1 MAPVR
6 VALVSPYSYTY
17 PGGVGR
23 HVEALAQEL
32 IGLGHEV
39 RLLAPYDP
47 DDRLARVLHRG
58 ASPQPRPLPDY
69 VIPLGRTFGLPM
81 NGAVTN
87 LTGPLGETI
96 GVLRRELQNG
106 NYDVVHVHE
115 PNVPVVSWY
124 TAAAARVPVVGTFHT
139 YSTSA
144 FPNKLAANVLGAR
157 RIYSKLSARIAVS
170 EAARWTA
177 QRYYGGR
184 YRIVPNG
191 VDLTAARPDQL
202 RPNEELKI
210 LFVGRAEERKGLPV
224 LLRAFEALR
233 GAGVEARLTV
243 AGPAVEEVEPLLL
256 EPEGVEIAGP
266 VDDDE
271 KWRLLGEA
279 DLLCAPALGRES
291 FGMVLTEAFASGTP
305 VVASDIAG
313 YREVARDGLDSM
325 LVPVGDAVA
334 LGEALRSLAFDPDRR
349 AAMAE
354 AARERAERFAWPNVA
369 REVVEVYEDAV
380 SIPEPEGRMARL
392 AQRTGLTPTEPGPRV
407 GPRRLPS
414 LEPKDPAAGR
424 RRVARTARRVVVATG
439 AVLGIGLALLALR
452 RLGIDSLGRAIV
464 AATPIWVLVAFAL
477 MCASMLVRAEAW
489 NAILRAA
496 LPGIRVRRRDTAR
509 GTMIG
514 VLMSATLPARL
525 GEPSRALIVA
535 RRVGRVRD
543 RFPIVL
549 GTLVSQTLL
558 NILALIVLGAVMFK
572 TVGLF
577 QGNED
582 ALVVAT
588 IAPVVILALVLSAPW
603 LLRRGKPTRF
613 QRVQQAAALARG
625 AMVQVRFGLQVFR
638 KPKLGAWA
646 ALMQLTAWGIQWLAC
661 YLLLVALGLDD
672 QAGLGA
678 AAAVLF
684 AVNVTAAL
692 PATPSNLGVF
702 QAACVAVLSAYGVG
716 KTNALA
722 YGIILQAVEIGTA
735 VAMGMPA
742 LVREGMTWR
751 DLRLRALHA
760 APVQLAQAARRGEAA
775 EAEA

>member
-32 IGLGHEV
+32 TGLGHEV

-69 VIPLGRTFGLPM
+69 VIPVGRTFGLPM

-87 LTGPLGETI
+87 LSGPLGETI
-96 GVLRRELQNG
+96 GALRRELRSG
-106 NYDVVHVHE
+106 DYDLVHVHE

-124 TAAAARVPVVGTFHT
+124 ATEAARVPVVGTFHT
-139 YSTSA
+139 YSTSVA
-144 FPNKLAANVLGAR
+144 VGKVTANFIGAR
-157 RIYSKLSARIAVS
+157 RLYSKLSARIAVS

-177 QRYYGGR
+177 QRFYGGR

-191 VDLTAARPDQL
+191 VDLSAARPDHL
-202 RPNEELKI
+202 RPNEELKL

-233 GAGVEARLTV
+233 GAGVQARLTV
-243 AGPAVEEVEPLLL
+243 AGPTAEEVEPLLL
-256 EPEGVEIAGP
+256 EPEGVELAGQ
-266 VDDDE
+266 VDDVE
-271 KWRLLGEA
+271 KWRLLGQA
-279 DLLCAPALGRES
+279 DLLCAPSLGGES

-313 YREVARDGLDSM
+313 YRDVARHNEDSV

-334 LGEALRSLAFDPDRR
+334 LGETLRALAFDPDRR
-349 AAMAE
+349 MRMAE
-354 AARERAERFAWPNVA
+354 AARVRADRFAWPNVA
-369 REVVEVYEDAV
+369 REVTEVYEEALSV
-380 SIPEPEGRMARL
+380 PQPERRITRV
-392 AQRTGLTPTEPGPRV
+392 AQRVGIAPTEPGPRV
-407 GPRRLPS
+407 GPQRLPS
-414 LEPKDPAAGR
+414 LEPKDPTAGR
-424 RRVARTARRVVVATG
+424 RRAARTARRVLVG
-439 AVLGIGLALLALR
+439 AGAAVGAGLTVLALR
-452 RLGIDSLGRAIV
+452 RLGIESIGRAIV
-464 AATPIWVLVAFAL
+464 AATPVWVLVAFAL
-477 MCASMLVRAEAW
+477 MCASMLLRAEAW

-496 LPGIRVRRRDTAR
+496 LPRTRVRRRDTAR
-509 GTMIG
+509 ATMIG

-558 NILALIVLGAVMFK
+558 NLLALVVLGAVMFN
-572 TVGLF
+572 TVVLF

-588 IAPVVILALVLSAPW
+588 IAPVVLLAVVLSAPW
-603 LLRRGKPTRF
+603 LLRRGKPSRF
-613 QRVQQAAALARG
+613 QRVQQAAALLRG
-625 AMVQVRFGLQVFR
+625 AMLQVRSGLQVFR
-638 KPKLGAWA
+638 KPKLGGWA

-722 YGIILQAVEIGTA
+722 YGIILQAVEIATA

-742 LVREGMTWR
+742 LLREGMTWR
-751 DLRLRALHA
+751 DLRLRAMYA
-760 APVQLAQAARRGEAA
+760 APVELGHAARRGEAA
-775 EAEA
+775 EVEA

>member
-1 MAPVR
+1 
-6 VALVSPYSYTY
+6 VSPYSYTY

-32 IGLGHEV
+32 GGLGHDV
-39 RLLAPYDP
+39 RLLAPSDP

-58 ASPQPRPLPDY
+58 AAPEPRPLPDY

-87 LTGPLGETI
+87 LSGFPEAI
-96 GVLRRELQNG
+96 GVLGRELRSG

-115 PNVPVVSWY
+115 PNVPVISWY
-124 TAAAARVPVVGTFHT
+124 AAAAARAPVVGTFHT
-139 YSTSA
+139 YSTGVVA
-144 FPNKLAANVLGAR
+144 GKVAANVLGAR
-157 RIYSKLSARIAVS
+157 RIYSKLNARIAVS

-177 QRYYGGR
+177 QRFYGGR

-191 VDLTAARPDQL
+191 VDLSAARPDHR

-233 GAGVEARLTV
+233 GAGVQARLTV

-256 EPEGVEIAGP
+256 EPEGVELAGQ
-266 VDDDE
+266 VDDVE

-279 DLLCAPALGRES
+279 DVLCAPSLGGES

-313 YREVARDGLDSM
+313 YRDVVRDGQDGM
-325 LVPVGDAVA
+325 LVAVGNAVA
-334 LGEALRSLAFDPDRR
+334 LGEALRTLAFDPARR
-349 AAMAE
+349 SAMAA
-354 AARERAERFAWPNVA
+354 AARERADRFAWPNVA
-369 REVVEVYEDAV
+369 REVVDVYEEAIEAPQPERRAV
-380 SIPEPEGRMARL
+380 RL
-392 AQRTGLTPTEPGPRV
+392 AQQAGLAPAEPGPRM
-407 GPRRLPS
+407 PPQRLPS
-414 LEPKDPAAGR
+414 LEPKDPGSGR
-424 RRVARTARRVVVATG
+424 RRAARTARRIVFAAG
-439 AVLGIGLALLALR
+439 ALAGAGLAVMALR
-452 RLGIDSLGRAIV
+452 RLGIESVGRAIV
-464 AATPIWVLVAFAL
+464 AATPVWVLVAFAL
-477 MCASMLVRAEAW
+477 MCASMLLRAEAW

-496 LPGIRVRRRDTAR
+496 LPGTRVRRRDTAR

-558 NILALIVLGAVMFK
+558 NLLALVVLGAVMFN

-577 QGNED
+577 NGNED

-588 IAPVVILALVLSAPW
+588 LAPIVVLGLVLSAPW

-613 QRVQQAAALARG
+613 QRVQHAAALVRG
-625 AMVQVRFGLQVFR
+625 AMVQVRSGLQVFR
-638 KPKLGAWA
+638 KPKLGGWA
-646 ALMQLTAWGIQWLAC
+646 AVMQLTAWGIQWLAC
-661 YLLLVALGLDD
+661 YVLLVALGLDQ
-672 QAGLGA
+672 QAGIGA

-722 YGIILQAVEIGTA
+722 YGIILQAVEIATA

-760 APVQLAQAARRGEAA
+760 APVELAHAARRGDAA
-775 EAEA
+775 EVEA

>member
-1 MAPVR
+1 MAAVR

-32 IGLGHEV
+32 TALGHEV

-47 DDRLARVLHRG
+47 DDRLARVSHRG
-58 ASPQPRPLPDY
+58 ARPQRRPLPDH
-69 VIPLGRTFGLPM
+69 VVPMGRTLGLRM
-81 NGAVTN
+81 NGAVSN
-87 LTGPLGETI
+87 LATFPKSVGL
-96 GVLRRELQNG
+96 LSRELRHG
-106 NYDVVHVHE
+106 GYDLVHVHE
-115 PNVPVVSWY
+115 PNAPYMSWY
-124 TAAAARVPVVGTFHT
+124 ATEAARVPVVGTFHA
-139 YSTSA
+139 YSTNGMVNRFVAS
-144 FPNKLAANVLGAR
+144 FIGAR
-157 RIYSKLSARIAVS
+157 RLYSKLSARIAVS

-184 YRIVPNG
+184 YRVVPNG
-191 VDLTAARPDQL
+191 VDLSAARPDPS
-202 RPNEELKI
+202 RPHEEVRI
-210 LFVGRAEERKGLPV
+210 VFVGRAEERKGLPV

-233 GAGVEARLTV
+233 GVGVPARLTV
-243 AGPAVEEVEPLLL
+243 TGPTRAEVEPLLL
-256 EPEGVEIAGP
+256 DPEGIVIAGQ
-266 VDDDE
+266 VDEAE

-279 DLLCAPALGRES
+279 DLLCAPSLGGES

-313 YREVARDGLDSM
+313 YRDVVRDGRDGV

-334 LGEALRSLAFDPDRR
+334 LGETLLELAFDPARR
-349 AAMAE
+349 SEMSKVAL
-354 AARERAERFAWPNVA
+354 ERAERFAWPNVA
-369 REVVEVYEDAV
+369 LEVESVYEQALRV
-380 SIPEPEGRMARL
+380 PEPEGRVARL
-392 AQRTGLTPTEPGPRV
+392 ARRSGAAPAEPGPRV
-407 GPRRLPS
+407 GPKRLPS
-414 LEPKDPAAGR
+414 LEPKTPASGR
-424 RRVARTARRVVVATG
+424 RRFAHAARRVLVGAG
-439 AVLGIGLALLALR
+439 AVAGAGLAVLALQ
-452 RLGIDSLGRAIV
+452 RLGIESTGRAVV
-464 AATPIWVLVAFAL
+464 AATPVWVLVAFAL

-489 NAILRAA
+489 HAILRAA
-496 LPGIRVRRRDTAR
+496 LPGTRVRRRDAAR
-509 GTMIG
+509 ATMIG

-549 GTLVSQTLL
+549 GTLISQTLL
-558 NILALIVLGAVMFK
+558 NILALVALGAVMFH

-588 IAPVVILALVLSAPW
+588 IAPVVLLAVVLSAPW
-603 LLRRGKPTRF
+603 LLRRGTPSRF
-613 QRVQQAAALARG
+613 QRVQQAAALVRG
-625 AMVQVRFGLQVFR
+625 AMLRVRSGLEVFR
-638 KPKLGAWA
+638 RPKLGSWA
-646 ALMQLTAWGIQWLAC
+646 LVMQMTAWGIQLLAC
-661 YLLLVALGLDD
+661 YVLLVALGLDD
-672 QAGLGA
+672 RAGVGA

-742 LVREGMTWR
+742 LLREGMTWR
-751 DLRLRALHA
+751 DLRLKTLYA
-760 APVQLAQAARRGEAA
+760 APVQLRHAARRGEAA